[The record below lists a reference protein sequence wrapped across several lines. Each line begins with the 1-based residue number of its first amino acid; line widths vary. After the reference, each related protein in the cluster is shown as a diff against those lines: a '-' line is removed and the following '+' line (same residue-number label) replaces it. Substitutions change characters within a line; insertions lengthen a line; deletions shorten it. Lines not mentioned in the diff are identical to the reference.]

1 MEVIPMGKKATK
13 KGKAKASKKTSAKK
27 KVPATEKVVEN
38 VYGKGGKTGIIVRMV
53 EQGKNRKQIL
63 DKLVSLNPDVTRKTN
78 SGLVS
83 TTLGKMNKRN
93 IDSGVA
99 RGKKKIVV
107 VKGAKKKGA
116 KKAS

>member
-1 MEVIPMGKKATK
+1 MGKKATK

-27 KVPATEKVVEN
+27 VPATKKVVEN
-38 VYGKGGKTGIIVRMV
+38 IYGKGGKTGIITKMV

-83 TTLGKMNKRN
+83 TTLGKMDKRN
-93 IDSGVA
+93 IDSGVTH
-99 RGKKKIVV
+99 GKKKIVV